1 MKFYDILKPVVK
13 IGVKYFFKKIYF
25 HNAHNIPKDKPVLIA
40 SNHPSVFLEP
50 TIMAVT
56 LPRPVHSM
64 VRGNVFEKKFYSLL
78 LKSLNMIPIFR
89 MKEGYSNLKNNQET
103 FKTTD
108 NLLRNGEQILIF
120 SEGFCY
126 QEKRLRPLQ
135 KGTARMAFG
144 AIENSGIELDIHIVP
159 CGVNYTFQRAYR
171 DTVMIEYGAPIR
183 VLDYWDQYL
192 ENNNRGIVALT
203 QALAAQMKPLI
214 VHIEH
219 KEDEEVTEQ
228 LLILQRNTV
237 PQSVFPIVE
246 RSNTLLRYER
256 RTAKAISEMPEDDKN
271 NLKIEAHKYHKTLKD
286 YKIDD
291 FGIQNSTSYNGAA
304 WLVLVIGFVPFLIGY
319 IFSWPYVRLGKYIAD
334 SKSEEI
340 EYYASVW
347 FSVTKISSI
356 FYFIIWLLVTLIA
369 QNWYILGFVL
379 LMPFLGF
386 YSLLYFEF
394 KEKCLSAKRVR
405 NNIDAKLLGDLKK
418 QRDALLAAVEI

>member
-1 MKFYDILKPVVK
+1 MILYNILKPIVN

-25 HNAHNIPKDKPVLIA
+25 HNAHHIPSDKPVLIA

-50 TIMAVT
+50 TIMAVN
-56 LPRPVHSM
+56 LKRPVHSM
-64 VRGNVFEKKFYSLL
+64 VRGNVFKKKFYAML

-89 MKEGYSNLKNNQET
+89 LKEGYSNLKNNQKT
-103 FKTTD
+103 FSITD
-108 NLLRNGEQILIF
+108 KLLLKGSQILIF

-144 AIENSGIELDIHIVP
+144 AIENAGTPLDIHIVP
-159 CGVNYTFQRAYR
+159 CGVNYTYQKSYR

-183 VLDYWDQYL
+183 VLDYWEQYL

-203 QALAAQMKPLI
+203 EALAAQMKPLI

-237 PQSVFPIVE
+237 PQTIFPIVE
-246 RSNTLLRYER
+246 RSNTMLRYER
-256 RTAKAISEMPEDDKN
+256 RTAKAISEMSLDDKN
-271 NLKIEAHKYHKTLKD
+271 NLKIQAHQYHNTLKNN
-286 YKIDD
+286 KIDD
-291 FGIQNSTSYNGAA
+291 FGVQNSTSYQGAA
-304 WLVLVIGFVPFLIGY
+304 WFVLVLGFVPFLIGY
-319 IFSWPYVRLGKYIAD
+319 IFSWPYVRFGKYIAD
-334 SKSEEI
+334 SKCEEI

-347 FSVTKISSI
+347 FGVTKVSSVI
-356 FYFIIWLLVTLIA
+356 YFLLWLIA
-369 QNWYILGFVL
+369 ALVAQSWYIFGFVL

-386 YSLLYFEF
+386 YALQYFEY

-405 NNIDAKLLGDLKK
+405 DNIDANLLQNLKS
-418 QRDALLAAVEI
+418 QREALLTAVEI